1 MAKSNQSIQDFE
13 VLLLRSAANRNREFS
28 DQPVSVKL
36 YAEQKAALDALSK
49 RTGIPVM
56 QLIRTGADIV
66 IEQAKAMA

>member
-66 IEQAKAMA
+66 IEQSKAMA

>member
-1 MAKSNQSIQDFE
+1 MAKSTQVIPDFE
-13 VLLLRSAANRNREFS
+13 VLLLRSAANRSREFS

-36 YAEQKAALDALSK
+36 YTEQKAALDALSK